1 LRGAEPPQK
10 VDIHEP
16 TAVALGYVERASQVD
31 RKKYPQF
38 VPGSSCEN
46 CMQLQGKP
54 GSDYRPCSLFAGR
67 LVSVSGW
74 CTGGRGNVIAAAV
87 HRERAAKASLT
98 RTPTAGKSV
107 KKPSIPRDR

>member
-1 LRGAEPPQK
+1 MSRRAVVKTLALGAASVTGLATHRLRGAEPPHK

-16 TAVALGYVERASQVD
+16 TAVALGYVEHASQVD

-54 GSDYRPCSLFAGR
+54 GSAYRPCSLFAGG

-74 CTGGRGNVIAAAV
+74 CTGWAA
-87 HRERAAKASLT
+87 EM
-98 RTPTAGKSV
+98 
-107 KKPSIPRDR
+107 